1 MAYFKQSGSR
11 LALIALLTATPA
23 LVLAQTATTEG
34 ETTEEPAEAPADTMT
49 NETPAVD
56 PNLEQTEMAETEEMP
71 KPVEGQII
79 MQSENTI
86 LANDL
91 IGINVYSPDGES
103 IGEVDNLIVNLDG
116 TVDGVVIGVGGFL
129 GIGEKDVA
137 VEMGSLS
144 TAADE
149 NGNVR
154 LTSSATKTDLEA
166 ADAFVTAADQKA
178 AKRALENAPAV
189 DPNAAAN
196 PAIDGT
202 APADGTQPAD
212 N

>member
-23 LVLAQTATTEG
+23 LALAQTATTEG
-34 ETTEEPAEAPADTMT
+34 ETTEEPAEAPADTT
-49 NETPAVD
+49 TTEAPAVD
-56 PNLEQTEMAETEEMP
+56 PNVDQTETAETEEMP

-79 MQSENTI
+79 MQSENTM

-91 IGINVYSPDGES
+91 IGSNVYSPDGDT
-103 IGEVDNLIVNLDG
+103 IGDVDDLIVNFDG

-144 TAADE
+144 TTTDE
-149 NGNVR
+149 NGNMR

-166 ADAFVTAADQKA
+166 AEAFVTAADQQA
-178 AKRALENAPAV
+178 AKRAQETAPAV
-189 DPNAAAN
+189 DPNAAVD
-196 PAIDGT
+196 PAV
-202 APADGTQPAD
+202 DGTQPVD

>member
-23 LVLAQTATTEG
+23 MMLAQTATTEG
-34 ETTEEPAEAPADTMT
+34 ETTQEPAEAPADTMT
-49 NETPAVD
+49 SETPAVD
-56 PNLEQTEMAETEEMP
+56 PNVEQTEMAETEEMP

-79 MQSENTI
+79 MQSENTM

-91 IGINVYSPDGES
+91 IGSNVYSPDGDS
-103 IGEVDNLIVNLDG
+103 IGDVDDLIVSFDG

-129 GIGEKDVA
+129 GIGKKDVA
-137 VEMGSLS
+137 LEMGSLS
-144 TAADE
+144 TNTDE

-166 ADAFVTAADQKA
+166 AEAFVSAADQQA
-178 AKRALENAPAV
+178 AKRAMENAPEV

>member
-1 MAYFKQSGSR
+1 
-11 LALIALLTATPA
+11 
-23 LVLAQTATTEG
+23 
-34 ETTEEPAEAPADTMT
+34 
-49 NETPAVD
+49 
-56 PNLEQTEMAETEEMP
+56 MP

-79 MQSENTI
+79 MQSENTM

-91 IGINVYSPDGES
+91 IGSNVYSPDGDT
-103 IGEVDNLIVNLDG
+103 IGDVDDLSVNFDG

-144 TAADE
+144 TTTDE
-149 NGNVR
+149 NGNMR

-166 ADAFVTAADQKA
+166 AEAFVTAADQQA
-178 AKRALENAPAV
+178 AKRAQEAAPAV
-189 DPNAAAN
+189 DPNAAVD
-196 PAIDGT
+196 PAV
-202 APADGTQPAD
+202 DGTQPAD